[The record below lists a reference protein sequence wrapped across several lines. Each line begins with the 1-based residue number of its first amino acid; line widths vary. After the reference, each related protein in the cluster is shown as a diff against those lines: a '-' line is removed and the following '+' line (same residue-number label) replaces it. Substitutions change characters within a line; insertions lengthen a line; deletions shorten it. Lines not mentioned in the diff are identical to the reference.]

1 MQRSLGWATTKK
13 SIAMTGQRRK
23 NSMQISVDSTS
34 RKNSANSRNDSI
46 VEHLEQQVNV
56 VVNNE
61 DFVEDLLNYS
71 ARRYSIFLPT
81 RAPKNERSILDDAEF
96 FMSKKECD
104 YGTCQ
109 CCPTEKKAQT
119 NWESIEEIIENDP
132 EIIFDCDDNPIVVE
146 PVKKFDYL
154 LLDSGS
160 NIMSSG
166 ISLTK
171 RIQLERLP
179 DIFKTICNKLSH
191 TSLT

>member
-23 NSMQISVDSTS
+23 NSMQISVDNTS
-34 RKNSANSRNDSI
+34 RKSSVNSRNDSI
-46 VEHLEQQVNV
+46 VEHLEQQPNV

-81 RAPKNERSILDDAEF
+81 RTTKTERSILDDAEF

-109 CCPTEKKAQT
+109 CCPTEKKMQT

-132 EIIFDCDDNPIVVE
+132 EIIFDSDDNPIVVE
-146 PVKKFDYL
+146 PVKKSDFP

-166 ISLTK
+166 VSLTK
-171 RIQLERLP
+171 RIQLEKLP

-191 TSLT
+191 SSLT